1 MGRRHPAATTLT
13 AGVAGVAVALSLSLS
28 ACGATAQD
36 AVAGAD
42 PSGSAASPSTPRATP
57 AADSRACAGAEAVIG
72 HISVDTARWSPTRK
86 PFDRAV
92 AARIADRAGQLDAQA
107 PVAQDATVTR
117 AVHSMSVAFSSVSRA
132 MSARKRVEVNQAI
145 TLSRVAYRE
154 LKDVCSLD

>member
-1 MGRRHPAATTLT
+1 MGRRHPAATTVT
-13 AGVAGVAVALSLSLS
+13 AGVAVALSLSLT
-28 ACGATAQD
+28 ACGSVAKD
-36 AVAGAD
+36 AAKDAAGAGLA
-42 PSGSAASPSTPRATP
+42 PSASAAKAPP

-107 PVAQDATVTR
+107 PVAQDPTVTR

-132 MSARKRVEVNQAI
+132 MSAHKRVGVNQAI